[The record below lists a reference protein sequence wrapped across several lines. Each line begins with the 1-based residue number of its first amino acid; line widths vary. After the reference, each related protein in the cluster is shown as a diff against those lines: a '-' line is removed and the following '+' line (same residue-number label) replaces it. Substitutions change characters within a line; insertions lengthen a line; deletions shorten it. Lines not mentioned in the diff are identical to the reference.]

1 MDDLALLPWW
11 VNVIFAVIV
20 YLCLKY
26 WIPTIKFQNS
36 FDAGT
41 ANAARALAP
50 FLSAVILATAAV
62 SAFNSRSKRR
72 FPEKQ
77 KGAGSRIAPRPEC
90 AGDPEVLDKG
100 RPSSSHNES
109 HPSHAQ
115 H

>member
-77 KGAGSRIAPRPEC
+77 KGAGSRRSIPWREFEKLVGEAYRKEGC
-90 AGDPEVLDKG
+90 RVTATGAAGADG
-100 RPSSSHNES
+100 
-109 HPSHAQ
+109 
-115 H
+115 